1 MVGFVKRHRFRIL
14 DFSTVIL
21 CGLAVGYAG
30 LVYDVF
36 SNVDD
41 AAHEDLTL
49 ELDELVAASVV
60 FFGGMAWA
68 FSRLSRE
75 RRENARRIAAEH
87 EIRHLAFH
95 DSLTGLPNR
104 RQFDE
109 ALRAAVGAPPHLGAS
124 HGVLMLDLNGFKR
137 VNDVFGH
144 SAGDE
149 VLMQIGARMVKAVRA
164 HDLVARFGGD
174 EFAVLATHISGPEA
188 ATGLALRIIEELQS
202 VIETAR
208 GKHMVGAAIGI
219 ALMPQNGTD
228 PAELLRKADIALYRA
243 KTQGKSAMRFF
254 EEEMDVRVRER
265 HQIECDL
272 RVAIE
277 NKTLVPFYQPQV
289 DMQSG
294 EVRGFEIL
302 PQWTHS
308 MAGEIGADRFIPIAE
323 DCGLIGPLTDVLLA
337 RACADARSW
346 PERIGIAFNLSPVLL
361 HDPAFGA
368 NLMALLRAAEFPF
381 HRLELGI
388 TESAL
393 VRDMGAAQVALTAL
407 REAGVQI
414 ALDNFG
420 TGYSSLY
427 HLRNFKVDRIKID
440 SMFIHSMTDDR
451 DSAAIVKALVG
462 LGVGLGLEVIA
473 EGVETEE
480 QKRFLLG
487 QGCKQ
492 GWGRLYS
499 QALDAAGVGAFF
511 DEDDPVF
518 H

>member
-1 MVGFVKRHRFRIL
+1 MKRHRFRIR
-14 DFSTVIL
+14 DFSSVIL
-21 CGLAVGYAG
+21 CALAVGYAG
-30 LVYDVF
+30 LAYDIF
-36 SNVDD
+36 SNVDGATPD
-41 AAHEDLTL
+41 DLAL
-49 ELDELVAASVV
+49 ELDELIATSVV
-60 FFGGMAWA
+60 FFGGMVWA
-68 FSRLSRE
+68 FRRLSRE
-75 RRENARRIAAEH
+75 RRENARRIAVEQ
-87 EIRHLAFH
+87 EIRKLAFH

-109 ALRAAVGAPPHLGAS
+109 TLKAAVGAPPHLGAS
-124 HGVLMLDLNGFKR
+124 HGVFMLDLNGFKR

-144 SAGDE
+144 GAGDE
-149 VLMQIGARMVKAVRA
+149 VLMQIGARIVKGVRE

-188 ATGLALRIIEELQS
+188 ATSLALRIIEELRPA
-202 VIETAR
+202 IETVG

-265 HQIECDL
+265 HRIECDL

-277 NKTLVPFYQPQV
+277 NQALSPFYQPQV
-289 DMQSG
+289 DMQTG
-294 EVRGFEIL
+294 EVRGFEVL
-302 PQWTHS
+302 PRWRHPVL
-308 MAGEIGADRFIPIAE
+308 GEIDADRFVPIAE
-323 DCGLIGPLTDVLLA
+323 DCGLIGLLTNVLLTK
-337 RACADARSW
+337 ACADARSW
-346 PERIGIAFNLSPVLL
+346 PDRIGVAFNLSPVLL
-361 HDPAFGA
+361 HDPDFGA
-368 NLMALLRAAEFPF
+368 NLAALLRAAEFPF

-393 VRDMGAAQVALTAL
+393 VRDMGAAQDSLTAL
-407 REAGVQI
+407 REAGVKI

-440 SMFIHSMTDDR
+440 SMFIHSMTNDR

-462 LGVGLGLEVIA
+462 LGVGLGLEVVA

-492 GWGRLYS
+492 AWGRLYS
-499 QALDAAGVGAFF
+499 PALDATGVGAFLSA
-511 DEDDPVF
+511 DVPVF
-518 H
+518 Q